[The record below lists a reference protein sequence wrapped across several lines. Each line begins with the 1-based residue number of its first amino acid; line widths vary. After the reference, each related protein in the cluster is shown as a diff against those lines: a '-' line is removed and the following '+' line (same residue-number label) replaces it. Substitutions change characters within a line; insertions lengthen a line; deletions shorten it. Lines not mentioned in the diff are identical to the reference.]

1 MLSLLFPLYIIVD
14 NTVLLSTLTLVEK
27 IPQKVTELQ
36 ILRDFRE
43 NPNYLSKYRI
53 RLATKIRSFI
63 IAGQ

>member
-14 NTVLLSTLTLVEK
+14 NTVFLSTLTLVEK

-43 NPNYLSKYRI
+43 NPNYLN
-53 RLATKIRSFI
+53 
-63 IAGQ
+63 